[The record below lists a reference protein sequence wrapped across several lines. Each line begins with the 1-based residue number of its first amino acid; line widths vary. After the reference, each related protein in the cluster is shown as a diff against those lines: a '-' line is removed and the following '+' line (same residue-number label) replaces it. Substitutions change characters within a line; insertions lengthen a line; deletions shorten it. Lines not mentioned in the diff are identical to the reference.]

1 MSAAAEALTQLKREL
16 GELKD
21 LGRIAALLAWD
32 QQVMMPPLGAAA
44 RADQLSTLGR
54 LMHERATS
62 PELGKLLD
70 AAEPLGELFPEFSHP
85 RNPEFLLTL
94 PHVHRTSGFFIAR
107 LRVR

>member
-32 QQVMMPPLGAAA
+32 QQVMMPPAGAAA

-54 LMHERATS
+54 LMHERSTS
-62 PELGKLLD
+62 VELGKLLD
-70 AAEPLGELFPEFSHP
+70 AAEPLAAELDPDSDD
-85 RNPEFLLTL
+85 
-94 PHVHRTSGFFIAR
+94 AR
-107 LRVR
+107 LVLSLIHI